1 VYCVSGRVSHVADHL
16 GLQGLQEAICRFLYD
31 QVSPDAEIPGDCVD
45 LHLCPRFDGKLRVFH
60 SAAVTFCAPSD
71 QLGVGGY
78 VPRNNTCDTIL
89 ARGPPHYDCV
99 YVAKGGIDTEGFHS
113 LMVGRVRLF
122 FSCLHAGH
130 TYSCMLVD
138 WFIPVA
144 DEPDEVT
151 GMWIVAPEVDNDGHH
166 VQCVISLDLVVGGA
180 HLIGVYGSEFIPVD
194 LHFCQDRFSSTI
206 LLGGPG
212 MQGTNEEVSPDTSR
226 C

>member
-1 VYCVSGRVSHVADHL
+1 VYRVSGRVSHVADRL
-16 GLQGLQEAICRFLYD
+16 GLQGLQEAICHFLYD
-31 QVSPDAEIPGDCVD
+31 QVSPDAEIPGDRVD

-71 QLGVGGY
+71 QSGVGGICHEIIR
-78 VPRNNTCDTIL
+78 VTPSWQG
-89 ARGPPHYDCV
+89 GPPHYDRV
-99 YVAKGGIDTEGFHS
+99 YVAKGGIDTEGFCS

-130 TYSCMLVD
+130 TYSCALVD

-166 VQCVISLDLVVGGA
+166 VQCVISLDSVVRGA

-194 LHFCQDRFSSTI
+194 LHFSESLDAFKAYYVNKYI
-206 LLGGPG
+206 DHHANML
-212 MQGTNEEVSPDTSR
+212 VF
-226 C
+226 